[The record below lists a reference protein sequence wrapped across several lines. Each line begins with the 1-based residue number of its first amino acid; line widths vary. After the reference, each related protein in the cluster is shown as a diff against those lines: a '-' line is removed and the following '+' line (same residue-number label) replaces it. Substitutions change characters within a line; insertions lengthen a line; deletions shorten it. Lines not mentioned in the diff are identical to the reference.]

1 VAEHTATRR
10 SPEITFDRASGPKAD
25 EAEFIMLRDG
35 RIAFEGNAAEL
46 RKAAERD
53 AYIQAFLS

>member
-1 VAEHTATRR
+1 MSA
-10 SPEITFDRASGPKAD
+10 FDRASGHKAD

-46 RKAAERD
+46 RAAATKD
-53 AYIQAFLS
+53 PYIQAFLS